1 MEIERNHQGGR
12 RSEQA
17 ALTNNDDLVLRH
29 GGPSIAD
36 AAKPSGRRATFIVWF
51 SVCLALVLLVAFN
64 MR

>member
-1 MEIERNHQGGR
+1 MEIERNHQGDR

-17 ALTNNDDLVLRH
+17 ALTNDDLVPSR